1 MEWFNSN
8 KSNIKI
14 KEDYELV
21 NINTQTFNTQ
31 NQTYKKYVSTPIG
44 SFSMLEKLKN

>member
-1 MEWFNSN
+1 MGWFNSN

-21 NINTQTFNTQ
+21 NINTQ